1 MDVKH
6 HLGTGAAAA
15 AAAEG
20 SDAAR
25 KHCTDNALQLGE
37 QYASLC
43 I

>member
-25 KHCTDNALQLGE
+25 KHCTDALQLGE

>member
-6 HLGTGAAAA
+6 HLGTVAAAA

-20 SDAAR
+20 SDAAC
-25 KHCTDNALQLGE
+25 KHCTDTLQLGE

>member
-6 HLGTGAAAA
+6 HLGTVAAA

-20 SDAAR
+20 SDAAF